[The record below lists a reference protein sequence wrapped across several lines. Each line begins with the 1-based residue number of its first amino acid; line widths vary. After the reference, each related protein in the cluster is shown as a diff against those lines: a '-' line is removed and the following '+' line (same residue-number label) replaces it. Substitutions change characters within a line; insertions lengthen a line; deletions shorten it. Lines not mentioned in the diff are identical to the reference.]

1 VGICQPLAARLP
13 VHRALNQP
21 ARIEQV
27 RLGQSRADQLQAREG
42 NLRAGQGHGDRQ
54 RRVARKID
62 RHRVLHLKEV
72 RFKDAYSQVEQRKSR
87 WCFLKSWQSDE
98 VHLLEN
104 IAQRLLPRAPP
115 GQGAAVT
122 RSIGYLT
129 QSNYRLGSS
138 RHA

>member
-1 VGICQPLAARLP
+1 
-13 VHRALNQP
+13 ALNQL

-27 RLGQSRADQLQAREG
+27 RLGQSRADQLQAPEG
-42 NLRAGQGHGDRQ
+42 NRRAGKGPGERQ
-54 RRVARKID
+54 ARVARKID
-62 RHRVLHLKEV
+62 RHRVLHLKHV
-72 RFKDAYSQVEQRKSR
+72 RVKDPYSQVEQRKSR
-87 WCFLKSWQSDE
+87 WCFLKGWQSDE

-122 RSIGYLT
+122 RSIVYLA